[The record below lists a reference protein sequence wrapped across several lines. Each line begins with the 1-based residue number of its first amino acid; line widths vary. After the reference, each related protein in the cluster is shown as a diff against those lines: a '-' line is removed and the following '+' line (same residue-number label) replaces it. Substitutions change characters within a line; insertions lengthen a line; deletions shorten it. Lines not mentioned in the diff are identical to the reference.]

1 MDLFMDENLANDNLE
16 NQDLTKEI
24 SSNPEFNLEETK
36 KAEQSIA
43 TTDSEEPTVNCLA
56 LTVQKDYKL
65 SIAKNVFFKS
75 IRSTFKIAF
84 SVFALNLL
92 KLFL

>member
-1 MDLFMDENLANDNLE
+1 MENNELDNEKEQEQPLEENNSVTNENISDEN
-16 NQDLTKEI
+16 I
-24 SSNPEFNLEETK
+24 SIP
-36 KAEQSIA
+36 
-43 TTDSEEPTVNCLA
+43 NCLA

-75 IRSTFKIAF
+75 IRSTFKVAF

>member
-1 MDLFMDENLANDNLE
+1 MNENLANDNTQKQDFIQEELQKNFSDITTNTDLE
-16 NQDLTKEI
+16 KSE
-24 SSNPEFNLEETK
+24 SSNEP
-36 KAEQSIA
+36 
-43 TTDSEEPTVNCLA
+43 TTTSEPTVNCLA

-65 SIAKNVFFKS
+65 SIAKNIFFKS
-75 IRSTFKIAF
+75 IRSTFKVAF